1 MARSWGWAF
10 FLNSDSHFS
19 ERSPGETNKKHLI
32 GYSLSLCFELSGDA

>member
-10 FLNSDSHFS
+10 FFKFRFTFLRKKP
-19 ERSPGETNKKHLI
+19 ERRYLI